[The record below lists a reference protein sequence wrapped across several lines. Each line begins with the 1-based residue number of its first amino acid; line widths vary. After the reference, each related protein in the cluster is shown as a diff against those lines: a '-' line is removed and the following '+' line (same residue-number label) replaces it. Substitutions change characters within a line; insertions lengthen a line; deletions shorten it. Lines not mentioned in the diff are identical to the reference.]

1 MCGLAGIFTADGSSR
16 DELTERVTRMTD
28 AIRHRGPDDEGQ
40 WVDADAGVGLGFRR
54 LAIID
59 LSPRG
64 HQPMRSPSGR
74 YTLTF
79 NGEIYN
85 FQALRAQL
93 AKAGRTFLGRSDT
106 EVLVN
111 GFEEWGIERTMR
123 LANGMFAIAV
133 WDAEE
138 RQLTLGRDRLGKKPV
153 FYFARG
159 GTILWGS
166 ELKALAA
173 DASFERSLNTSALA
187 SYLRYLY
194 VPTPAS
200 IFQYVKKLPAASL
213 LTIRDARAE
222 LPEPE
227 PYWRLDEAARAGL
240 ADPLRGSDAEV
251 RSEFEE
257 LLQDAVRIRLESDVP
272 LGALLSGGVDSST
285 VVALMQRASSRPVRT
300 FSIGFDSR
308 EHDESAHAAEVAAC
322 IGTEHTALHVGAAE
336 ALAVVPDLP
345 QLFDEPL
352 ADPSQIPTFLVSRLA
367 RQHVT
372 VALTGDGGDELFA
385 GYNRYLAG
393 ERLIPRMLAIPGPM
407 RRMAASVL
415 AAVPEPR
422 WDRTYRAFEPLLP
435 GRMRHRLPGQKVAKM
450 GRLFAA
456 GSANE
461 MYRSLLSANHQPAA
475 YLPRGSADTG
485 PVEEWLASSRE
496 LSFLQRAML
505 TDQATYLPDDLLAKV
520 DRASM
525 AVSLEVRV
533 PILDYRLVE
542 FSWRL
547 PRQMKIRDGES
558 KWLLRQ
564 VLYRQVPRPL
574 VDRPKVGFSVPV
586 AQWLRRDL
594 RSWAE
599 GHFMAPDPHG
609 VLDTAELRK
618 MWRRFDE
625 GHTELALGLWAV
637 LMLRAWMERWLN

>member
-1 MCGLAGIFTADGSSR
+1 MCGLAGILTADGSSEDVLR
-16 DELTERVTRMTD
+16 ARTRRMTD
-28 AIRHRGPDDEGQ
+28 AIRHRGPDDEGA
-40 WVDADAGVGLGFRR
+40 WIDAEHGLALGFRR
-54 LAIID
+54 LAILD

-64 HQPMRSPSGR
+64 HQPMQSPSGR
-74 YTLTF
+74 FTLAF
-79 NGEIYN
+79 NGEVYN
-85 FQALRAQL
+85 FRALRAEL
-93 AKAGRTFLGRSDT
+93 ERAGREFRGGSDT

-111 GFEEWGIERTMR
+111 GFERWGIEATIRR
-123 LANGMFAIAV
+123 ANGMFAIAA
-133 WDAEE
+133 WD
-138 RQLTLGRDRLGKKPV
+138 RDQRTLTLGRDRLGKKPV

-159 GTILWGS
+159 GTVLFGS
-166 ELKALAA
+166 ELKALLA
-173 DASFERSLNTSALA
+173 DAELDRTLNTAALA

-200 IFQYVKKLPAASL
+200 IFRYVRKLPAGHL
-213 LTIRDARAE
+213 LTIADPRAV
-222 LPEPE
+222 PEPE
-227 PYWRLDEAARAGL
+227 PFWRLDEAARAGR
-240 ADPLRGSDAEV
+240 ADPFRGTDAEAV
-251 RSEFEE
+251 SEFQA
-257 LLQDAVRIRLESDVP
+257 LLQDAVRARLESDVP

-300 FSIGFDSR
+300 FSIGFDDPA
-308 EHDESAHAAEVAAC
+308 HDESNHAAEVAAC

-345 QLFDEPL
+345 ELFDEPL

-393 ERLIPRMLAIPGPM
+393 ERLIPRVLAIPRPV
-407 RRMAASVL
+407 RRMAASMV
-415 AAVPEPR
+415 AAVGEPG
-422 WDRTYRAFEPLLP
+422 WDRTYRAVSPLLP
-435 GRMRHRLPGQKVAKM
+435 GRLRHRLPGQKVAKM
-450 GRLFAA
+450 GRLFQAS
-456 GSANE
+456 SAVE
-461 MYRSLLSANHQPAA
+461 MYRSLLSANHDPAA
-475 YLPRGSADTG
+475 WLPRGASDRG
-485 PVEEWLASSRE
+485 PVEEWLAGCDS
-496 LSFLQRAML
+496 LPFLDRAML

-547 PRQMKIRDGES
+547 PREMKIRGGES

-586 AQWLRRDL
+586 APWLRGEL
-594 RSWAE
+594 KPWAE
-599 GHFMAPDPHG
+599 DLLLTPDRHG
-609 VLDTAELRK
+609 VLDPAQIRTI
-618 MWRRFDE
+618 WRRFSD

-637 LMLRAWMERWLN
+637 LMLRAWLERWVP